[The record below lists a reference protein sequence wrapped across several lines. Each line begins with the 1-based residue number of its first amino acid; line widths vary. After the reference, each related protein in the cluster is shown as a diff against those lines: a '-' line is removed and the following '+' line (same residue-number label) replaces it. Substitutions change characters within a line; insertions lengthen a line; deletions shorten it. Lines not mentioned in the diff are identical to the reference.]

1 MKILAAKLVKRRL
14 VVAPKGGATSAAIFA
29 CLVLCAT
36 TAIAAVPEI
45 DQFLPRG
52 GRRGTEVEV
61 IFSGPRLGDAR
72 GLLFYEP
79 GIAVKSLEV
88 LPDKRVKTRLALAAD
103 CPLGP
108 HALRLQSASGISNLV
123 TFSIGALAEV
133 NEIKPTNDFAKPQ
146 KIDLN
151 STVNGVVLN
160 EDVNYYAVEAKK
172 GQRLSVEVEGL
183 RLGESFFDPS
193 VAIMDTNRFVLAAA
207 DDTPLLRQDC
217 ACSVMVP
224 RDGTYVIQVRE
235 SAFGGSDRCHYRLH
249 VGTFPRPLA
258 IFPAGGRFSQTVDVT
273 YIGAAGGNFTQKL
286 MLPAGSQPSF
296 AAWAQDAQGVAPSPN
311 PFRLSPLENVLEK
324 EPNNDAQ
331 HATPFTAPAALNGV
345 IDAPGDID
353 CWVFSA
359 KKAQTFDVRVFAR
372 QLRTPLDSTLNI
384 SRIKGQFIAYND
396 DSNGPDSY
404 IRFTAPED
412 DQYVISITDQMGRGG
427 PDFVYRVEVT
437 PVEPRLTIGLPE
449 RSTYVDIVAPV
460 PRGNRMALMVGSQR
474 EDFGGEVTLA
484 MQNLP
489 EKVAAQIL
497 PIAADQNAAPV
508 LLSASADAKPQAA
521 LVEVVGQHKEGDR
534 LIEGRL
540 VQKTMLIRGDNNRD
554 VWNYFGN
561 RMAVA
566 VTEPVPFH
574 IEIVPP
580 KVPLVQNGNMEL
592 KVAATREGGFKGPIR
607 LRMLYNP
614 PGVSAPDSVTI
625 PEGQTQGLIPLT
637 ADGGAVLRTWKIAV
651 LGESTTGDGPLV
663 VSSQLADLEVA
674 EPRLRFQFQP
684 AVVEQGQKSSVVV
697 KVEKTRKLEAPAT
710 IELLGLP
717 NEVTTEPRQID
728 DAATEVVFPLST
740 TSKSPPGLHKT
751 LVCRAVVK
759 SQGEPITH
767 VVGGGE
773 LRIQPPLPPKAAV
786 AAKPETKPAPQAQ
799 PKPVAAKPLS
809 RLEQL
814 RLEKGQK
821 P

>member
-1 MKILAAKLVKRRL
+1 MAQNFMKLFLPAITAVFAL
-14 VVAPKGGATSAAIFA
+14 GASVLSAA
-29 CLVLCAT
+29 L
-36 TAIAAVPEI
+36 PEI
-45 DQFLPRG
+45 DRFTPRG
-52 GRRGTEVEV
+52 GQRGTEVEV

-72 GLLFYEP
+72 GLLLYEP

-88 LPDKRVKTRLALAAD
+88 LPDKRVKTRLALAGN

-108 HALRLQSASGISNLV
+108 HALRMQSATGISNLV
-123 TFSIGALAEV
+123 TFSVGALAEV
-133 NEIKPTNDFAKPQ
+133 NEIKPNNDFAKPQ
-146 KIDLN
+146 KIVLN

-160 EDVNYYAVEAKK
+160 EDVNYYAVEAHK

-193 VAIMDTNRFVLAAA
+193 VAIMDTSRFVLAAA

-217 ACSVMVP
+217 ACSIIVP

-235 SAFGGSDRCHYRLH
+235 SAFGGNDRCHYRLH

-258 IFPAGGRFSQTVDVT
+258 VYPAGGKFGQTVEVT
-273 YIGAAGGNFTQKL
+273 YIGAAGGPIVEKL
-286 MLPAGSQPSF
+286 VLPAAQQLGF
-296 AAWAQDAQGVAPSPN
+296 AAWPHDGQGTAPSPI

-324 EPNNDAQ
+324 EPNNDGQ

-345 IDAPGDID
+345 IDRPGDTD
-353 CWVFSA
+353 CWVFPA
-359 KKAQTFDVRVFAR
+359 KKGQTFDVRVFAR
-372 QLRTPLDSTLNI
+372 QLRTPLDSTLII
-384 SRIKGQFIAYND
+384 SRIKGQYIAYND

-412 DQYVISITDQMGRGG
+412 DQYVIGVTDQMGRGG
-427 PDFVYRVEVT
+427 AEFVYRVEVT
-437 PVEPRLTIGLPE
+437 PVEPRLILGLPE
-449 RSTYVDIVAPV
+449 RSQYVDIVAPV
-460 PRGNRMALMVGSQR
+460 PRGNRIALMMNGQR
-474 EDFGGEVTLA
+474 EDFGGEVAIQLRD
-484 MQNLP
+484 LP
-489 EKVAAQIL
+489 ENVAAQIL
-497 PIAADQNAAPV
+497 PIAGDQNAAPV
-508 LLSASADAKPQAA
+508 LLSAPAEAQLQAA
-521 LVEVVGQHKEGDR
+521 LAGVSGQHQEGNRTIVGD
-534 LIEGRL
+534 LLQQTTL
-540 VQKTMLIRGDNNRD
+540 VRGDNNRE
-554 VWNYFGN
+554 VWTYYSN
-561 RMAVA
+561 RMAVV
-566 VTEPVPFH
+566 VTEPAPFH

-592 KVAATREGGFKGPIR
+592 KVSATRDAGFKGAIA

-614 PGVSAPDSVTI
+614 PGVSSPDSVSI
-625 PEGQTQGLIPLT
+625 PEGQTQAAVPLT
-637 ADGGAVLRTWKIAV
+637 ADGGATMRTWKVAI
-651 LGESTTGDGPLV
+651 LGESSTGDGPLV

-684 AVVEQGQKSSVVV
+684 AAVEQGQKTSIVV

-717 NEVTTEPRQID
+717 NEVTSEPRQIN
-728 DAATEVVFPLST
+728 DAADEVVFPIVT

-751 LVCRAVVK
+751 IFCRAVVK

-773 LRIQPPLPPKAAV
+773 LRIQVPLPTKVVA
-786 AAKPETKPAPQAQ
+786 AAKPEPKRTSPPKPA
-799 PKPVAAKPLS
+799 VARPLS

-814 RLEKGQK
+814 RMEKKGATK

>member
-1 MKILAAKLVKRRL
+1 MACKCPEKVVLPAFLAVLA
-14 VVAPKGGATSAAIFA
+14 
-29 CLVLCAT
+29 LCAT
-36 TAIAAVPEI
+36 AVFAAVPEI
-45 DQFLPRG
+45 DQFAPRG

-61 IFSGPRLGDAR
+61 SFSGQRLGDAR
-72 GLLFYEP
+72 GLLLYEP
-79 GIAVKSLEV
+79 GIALKALEV
-88 LPDKRVKTRLALAAD
+88 LPDKRVKARLALASD
-103 CPLGP
+103 CPLGF
-108 HALRLQSASGISNLV
+108 HALRLQSATGISNLV
-123 TFSIGALAEV
+123 TFSVGALAEV
-133 NEIKPTNDFAKPQ
+133 NEIKPNSDFARPQ
-146 KIDLN
+146 KIALN
-151 STVNGVVLN
+151 STVNGLIRN
-160 EDVNYYAVEAKK
+160 EEVAYYAVEAHN

-217 ACSVMVP
+217 ACSLIVP
-224 RDGTYVIQVRE
+224 RDGTYVIEVRE

-258 IFPAGGRFSQTVDVT
+258 IYPAGGKFGQTLDVT
-273 YIGAAGGNFTQKL
+273 FLGAAGGPIKQKL
-286 MLPAGSQPSF
+286 GLPPGPQPGF
-296 AAWAQDAQGVAPSPN
+296 AAWPQDGQGIAPSPN
-311 PFRLSPLENVLEK
+311 PFRLSPLDNVLEK

-331 HATPFTAPAALNGV
+331 HATPFAVPAALNGA
-345 IDAPGDID
+345 IDPPGDTD
-353 CWVFSA
+353 CWVFTA
-359 KKAQTFDVRVFAR
+359 KKGQTFDVRVFAR
-372 QLRTPLDSTLNI
+372 QLRTALDSTLTI

-404 IRFTAPED
+404 VRFTAPED

-427 PDFVYRVEVT
+427 PEFVYRVEVT
-437 PVEPRLTIGLPE
+437 PVEPRLTVSLPE
-449 RSTYVDIVAPV
+449 RSTYVDMVAPV
-460 PRGNRMALMVGSQR
+460 PKGNRFALMVSNQR
-474 EDFGGEVTLA
+474 EDFGGDVALE
-484 MQNLP
+484 MRNLP
-489 EKVAAQIL
+489 EMVAAQMV
-497 PIAADQNAAPV
+497 PIAGDQNAAPA
-508 LLSASADAKPQAA
+508 LLSAPADAKTQATLA
-521 LVEVVGQHKEGDR
+521 SVMGRHKEGGR
-534 LIEGRL
+534 TIEGEL
-540 VQKTMLIRGDNNRD
+540 VQKTMLVRGDNNRE

-561 RMAVA
+561 RLAAA

-574 IEIVPP
+574 VEIVPS

-592 KVAATREGGFKGPIR
+592 KVTVARDAGFKGAIA

-614 PGVSAPDSVTI
+614 PGVSSPDSVTI
-625 PEGQTQGLIPLT
+625 PEGQARGVVPLT
-637 ADGGAVLRTWKIAV
+637 ADGGAVIRTWKIAV

-684 AVVEQGQKSSVVV
+684 AVVEQGQQTNIVV
-697 KVEKTRKLEAPAT
+697 KIEKNRRLEAPAT

-717 NEVTTEPRQID
+717 NEVTTEPRKID
-728 DAATEVVFPLST
+728 DAAGEVIFPVNT

-751 LVCRAVVK
+751 IYCRAVVK

-773 LRIQPPLPPKAAV
+773 LRIQPALPPKTAV
-786 AAKPETKPAPQAQ
+786 AAKPEPKPTPQTKPA
-799 PKPVAAKPLS
+799 AAKPLS

-814 RLEKGQK
+814 RLAKKGALT